1 MRSSDF
7 WRFFDHIARPR
18 LAWRADSFGK
28 VFSYLDRLDRPV
40 VIVET
45 GCVRRKEAWEADG
58 QSTIL
63 FDKYAEFHSGSLLL
77 SVDIDPAATA
87 LCRSLVRPEV
97 QIHTG
102 DSVAFLRALVDARPP
117 QAKPI
122 DLLYLDSF
130 DVDLHNPLPSANHAL
145 KELLTAAPLLSH
157 EALVVVDNSPLSLL
171 GTANPDGS
179 MTLID
184 TPRTGGKGR
193 LISEY
198 ATQTGAELYF
208 ADYQSAWLGFG
219 RRAESCSVTGG
230 GAASRAVSRQR
241 RKMSEL
247 ALRMAVA
254 LPRVER
260 ALLALLLLEGEAEE
274 ITFRRRNGTRWTAF
288 PWDHVTSETLFV
300 DGDFQGPELRAL
312 VGWLTRHC
320 RFAAPRNVVFD
331 LGAKI
336 GTSTIPIARQT
347 GCRIVAVEA
356 VPEMFTVLCRNVA
369 DNGLA
374 SRVICVQA
382 AIDRSVSGH
391 FQIILPAGTGG
402 GEVSRPDWESS
413 LARQS
418 LSRGTAGAPAIGLS
432 CLLDAYGITPHQVAF
447 VWSDTQG
454 CECEVIQTGCC
465 LWAAGVPLFAK
476 FDPTHWGGPV
486 GLATLV
492 NAATGCFAGFIP
504 AEMLIAAADP
514 KPRAIAEL
522 ANFRRTIDSKGTEIL
537 LLPQKSRF

>member
-1 MRSSDF
+1 MRSPDF

-18 LAWRADSFGK
+18 LARRADSFSK

-45 GCVRRKEAWEADG
+45 GCVRRKDAWEGDG

-63 FDKYAEFHSGSLLL
+63 FDKYAEFHPGSLLL
-77 SVDIDPAATA
+77 SIDIDPAATA

-97 QIHTG
+97 QIRTG
-102 DSVAFLRALVDARPP
+102 DSVAFLKALVDARPP

-145 KELLTAAPLLSH
+145 KELLTVAPLLSH
-157 EALVVVDNSPLSLL
+157 GALVVVDDSPLSVL
-171 GTANPDGS
+171 GTADPDGS
-179 MTLID
+179 ITLID
-184 TPRTGGKGR
+184 TPRTSGKGR

-208 ADYQSAWLGFG
+208 ADYQCAWLGFG
-219 RRAESCSVTGG
+219 RRPGSFWVTGG
-230 GAASRAVSRQR
+230 AASSRAVSRPR
-241 RKMSEL
+241 TKMSEL

-260 ALLALLLLEGEAEE
+260 ARLALLLLEGEAEE
-274 ITFRRRNGTRWTAF
+274 ITFLRDGTRWTAF
-288 PWDHVTSETLFV
+288 PWDHLTSETLFV
-300 DGDFQGPELRAL
+300 DGDFQGPEIRAL
-312 VGWLTRHC
+312 VGWLTRHW

-356 VPEMFTVLCRNVA
+356 LPEMFTALCRNVA

-382 AIDRSVSGH
+382 AIDRAVSGH
-391 FQIILPAGTGG
+391 IQVMLPAGTGS

-413 LARQS
+413 LARQ
-418 LSRGTAGAPAIGLS
+418 LPSRGAADAPAVGLR
-432 CLLDAYGITPHQVAF
+432 CLLDAYGIAADQVAF

-454 CECEVIQTGCC
+454 REREVIQTGSC

-476 FDPTHWGGPV
+476 FDPTHWGCPV

-492 NAATGCFAGFIP
+492 SAATGCFAGFIP
-504 AEMLIAAADP
+504 AETLIAAADP

-522 ANFRRTIDSKGTEIL
+522 ANFCRTIDSKGTEIL
-537 LLPQKSRF
+537 LLPQRSGF

>member
-1 MRSSDF
+1 VRSPDF
-7 WRFFDHIARPR
+7 WRFFDNVARPR
-18 LAWRADSFGK
+18 LARRADSFDK

-63 FDKYAEFHSGSLLL
+63 FDTYAKFHPGSLLL

-87 LCRSLVRPEV
+87 VCRSLVRPEV

-102 DSVAFLRALVDARPP
+102 DSVAFLKTLVDARPP

-145 KELLTAAPLLSH
+145 KELLAAAPLLSH
-157 EALVVVDNSPLSLL
+157 EALVVVDDSPLSLL

-179 MTLID
+179 ITLID

-198 ATQTGAELYF
+198 ATQTGTESYF
-208 ADYQSAWLGFG
+208 ADYQCAWLGFG
-219 RRAESCSVTGG
+219 RRAGSFSATGG
-230 GAASRAVSRQR
+230 GAVSRAVKRLR
-241 RKMSEL
+241 TKMSEL
-247 ALRMAVA
+247 ALQMALA
-254 LPRVER
+254 LPRAER
-260 ALLALLLLEGEAEE
+260 VRLALLLLEGEAEE
-274 ITFRRRNGTRWTAF
+274 ITFRRDATRWTAF
-288 PWDHVTSETLFV
+288 PWDHLTETLFV

-312 VGWLTRHC
+312 IGWLTRHC
-320 RFAAPRNVVFD
+320 GFAAPRNVVFD

-347 GCRIVAVEA
+347 GCRVVAVEA

-382 AIDRSVSGH
+382 AIDRAVSGH
-391 FQIILPAGTGG
+391 IQIILPAGTGG

-413 LARQS
+413 LARQ
-418 LSRGTAGAPAIGLS
+418 LPSRGTAEAPAIGLS
-432 CLLDAYGITPHQVAF
+432 CLLDSHGIAAHQVAF

-454 CECEVIQTGCC
+454 RECEVIQTGSC

-492 NAATGCFAGFIP
+492 SAATGCFAGFIP
-504 AEMLIAAADP
+504 AETLIAVADP

-522 ANFRRTIDSKGTEIL
+522 ANFCRTIDSKGTEIL

>member
-1 MRSSDF
+1 MRSPDF
-7 WRFFDHIARPR
+7 WRFFDNVARPR
-18 LAWRADSFGK
+18 LARRADSFGK

-63 FDKYAEFHSGSLLL
+63 FDKYAKFHPGSLLL

-87 LCRSLVRPEV
+87 VCRSLVRPEV

-102 DSVAFLRALVDARPP
+102 DSVAFLKTLVDARPP

-157 EALVVVDNSPLSLL
+157 EALVVVDDSPLSLL

-179 MTLID
+179 ITLID

-198 ATQTGAELYF
+198 ATQTGAESYF
-208 ADYQSAWLGFG
+208 ADYQCAWLGFG
-219 RRAESCSVTGG
+219 RRAGSFSVMGG
-230 GAASRAVSRQR
+230 GAVSRGVKR
-241 RKMSEL
+241 LRTKMSEL
-247 ALRMAVA
+247 ALRMALA
-254 LPRVER
+254 LPRAER
-260 ALLALLLLEGEAEE
+260 VRLALLLLEGEAEE
-274 ITFRRRNGTRWTAF
+274 ITFRRDMTRWTAF
-288 PWDHVTSETLFV
+288 PWDHLTETLFV

-312 VGWLTRHC
+312 IDWLTRHC
-320 RFAAPRNVVFD
+320 GFSAPRNVVFD

-356 VPEMFTVLCRNVA
+356 VPEMFSVLCRNVA

-382 AIDRSVSGH
+382 AIDRAVSGH
-391 FQIILPAGTGG
+391 VQIILPAGTRG

-413 LARQS
+413 LARQ
-418 LSRGTAGAPAIGLS
+418 LPSRGTAEAPAIGLS
-432 CLLDAYGITPHQVAF
+432 CLLDSHGIAAHQVAF
-447 VWSDTQG
+447 VRSDTQG
-454 CECEVIQTGCC
+454 RECEVIQTGSC

-492 NAATGCFAGFIP
+492 SAATGCFAGFIP
-504 AEMLIAAADP
+504 AETLIAAADP

-522 ANFRRTIDSKGTEIL
+522 ANFCRTIDSKGTEIL